1 MDNFSAWTAAAAACL
16 VAGCFFEKSPADR
29 AASVE
34 SLQCSGPNGPQDDVQ
49 VIQSLQV
56 LYVVPRYMYGSGQ
69 VIGKVTGARMVV
81 RPPDGVTIDRLTRI
95 LQCHGAR
102 AFLGHADSAQLP
114 HDPYFMPDVWVS
126 INVKEAEGN
135 YVVVLETDTVTNN
148 LRLLRQVNEF
158 AAAQRAAA
166 APPRSGL

>member
-1 MDNFSAWTAAAAACL
+1 MKNFFAWTAAAAACL

-34 SLQCSGPNGPQDDVQ
+34 SLQCSGAKSPQDDEQ
-49 VIQSLQV
+49 VLQSLQV
-56 LYVVPRYMYGSGQ
+56 LYVEPRYMFASGQ

-95 LQCHGAR
+95 LQCHGAQ
-102 AFLGHADSAQLP
+102 AFLGHVDPAPLP
-114 HDPYFMPDVWVS
+114 HDPYFMPDAWVS
-126 INVKEAEGN
+126 INVKEQEGN

-158 AAAQRAAA
+158 AAAQRAT
-166 APPRSGL
+166 APTRSGL